1 MQASAKRP
9 SAASPVSTPRGLS
22 LLPGYRDDAD
32 HAADDAHDPPDV
44 TEAATCGLRR
54 VAAPV
59 PGTAL
64 ALSLVEFAERASYY
78 GAGGVFANFVQR
90 PLPPGS
96 TTGAP
101 VREGD
106 TPGAMG
112 LGLRVSAAL
121 TTTFT
126 MLAFSSPMVS
136 PGAAERSRRLLQVAA
151 GEERERLGGALE
163 AARAVGRRQGKDV

>member
-1 MQASAKRP
+1 M
-9 SAASPVSTPRGLS
+9 
-22 LLPGYRDDAD
+22 
-32 HAADDAHDPPDV
+32 
-44 TEAATCGLRR
+44 RR
-54 VAAPV
+54 IAAPV
-59 PGTAL
+59 PWPTL

-101 VREGD
+101 TKEGD

-126 MLAFSSPMVS
+126 MLAFSSPLVS
-136 PGAAERSRRLLQVAA
+136 TEALRRA
-151 GEERERLGGALE
+151 GP
-163 AARAVGRRQGKDV
+163 RR